1 MIDSF
6 YFLFFISFLL
16 LFLSL
21 SLSDIR
27 IIIRVNMAK
36 RAKRESLVLL
46 RWSSVIGDKRIKTVY
61 IYIEETTVFAS
72 VQSCESRSRES
83 WFLANFL
90 YLLTYACERELIEK
104 E

>member
-72 VQSCESRSRES
+72 VQ
-83 WFLANFL
+83 
-90 YLLTYACERELIEK
+90 IV
-104 E
+104 